1 MKILITGASG
11 FIGSFLVE
19 KSLEQRFETYAGIR
33 SSSSK
38 KYIVD
43 ERIKFIDINYADKE
57 KLISQLNEFKQQ
69 NGTWDYIIHNAGITK
84 CNKKSDF
91 DRINF
96 MFTKNFVEALCETN
110 MIPKI
115 FVYISSL
122 SAWGAG
128 NEKTLEPIKLDDL
141 PKPDTAYGKSKIK
154 SENFIAN
161 IPDFPYLFIRPAG
174 VYGPREKDY
183 LTFVKS
189 IKKGIVPSIGFKPQ
203 YLTFIYVKDLTKAI
217 FLLIEKHVVGK
228 SYFVSD
234 GNVYTSKEYANTVKK
249 LLGKK
254 FTIKICIP
262 VFILKIIC
270 CLLDTVYGL
279 FGKSPTLNSDK
290 YNILKARNWKCEIQ
304 PLQTDANFSADYD
317 LMSGLKE
324 TIEFELYKK
333 NQFIK

>member
-19 KSLEQRFETYAGIR
+19 KSLEQGFETYAGIR
-33 SSSSK
+33 ASSSK
-38 KYIVD
+38 KYLAD

-57 KLISQLNEFKQQ
+57 KLISQLKEFKQK
-69 NGTWDYIIHNAGITK
+69 NGAWDYIIHNAGITK
-84 CNKKSDF
+84 CNKKNDF
-91 DRINF
+91 EKINF
-96 MFTKNFVEALCETN
+96 MFTKNFVEALCETD

-115 FVYISSL
+115 FVYMSSL
-122 SAWGAG
+122 SACGAG
-128 NEKTLEPIKLDDL
+128 NEKNLEPIKLNDT
-141 PKPDTAYGKSKIK
+141 PKPNTAYGKSKINA
-154 SENFIAN
+154 ENFIAN
-161 IPDFPYLFIRPAG
+161 IPDFPYLFIRPTG

-183 LTFVKS
+183 MAFVKS
-189 IKKGIVPSIGFKPQ
+189 VKKGIIPSIGFKPQ

-217 FLLIEKHVVGK
+217 FLLIEKHIVGK

-270 CLLDTVYGL
+270 FSLDAVYGW
-279 FGKSPTLNSDK
+279 FGKSPVLNRDK

-304 PLQTDANFSADYD
+304 TLQNDANFHADYN
-317 LMSGLKE
+317 LTSGIKE
-324 TIEFELYKK
+324 TIEIEFYKK
-333 NQFIK
+333 TNL